1 MGEAH
6 RISRGF
12 ITSGRP
18 TWSDQIRSMKDLIP
32 FSEESAHRELRA
44 VEVLLAEL
52 PVDTDGF
59 GLIHFD
65 FDNIHWKGDTI
76 TGVFDFDDCAFYWFE
91 ADIASALDGLF
102 DRRMDGVSLQDE
114 RLTAFL
120 TGYRSRKP
128 IGEEAIQRIPLFVRF
143 CHLLTFSRIIW
154 SLGEGPQGDEPQWT
168 TDLRQKFT
176 AALDSHRET
185 FQDSP
190 VSAFIG

>member
-102 DRRMDGVSLQDE
+102 DRRMDGVNLQDE

-143 CHLLTFSRIIW
+143 CHLPGSSGRLGRVHKAT
-154 SLGEGPQGDEPQWT
+154 SLNGPLICGRS
-168 TDLRQKFT
+168 LRRLLIATGRHFRT
-176 AALDSHRET
+176 LL
-185 FQDSP
+185 
-190 VSAFIG
+190 